1 MIYRRFSDC
10 RIKNITVSKNRKE
23 LKMKQRKQVKLVV
36 SYDEFEDEINGMF
49 DDENITVVDIHF
61 QINNHVPSALV
72 EYTED

>member
-1 MIYRRFSDC
+1 
-10 RIKNITVSKNRKE
+10 
-23 LKMKQRKQVKLVV
+23 MKQRKQVKLVV
-36 SYDEFEDEINGMF
+36 GYDEFEDEINGMF